1 MVYKMFNFKQFSK
14 NIILIKNPNDFSSY
28 LESCF
33 IELEDYFK
41 NISNEDIQDIKFEI
55 EDLLHD
61 LLDYN
66 LIQSKNSKIINA
78 FLILLSEKFIQTS
91 LIGSITLISDY
102 IEDVSTKIRL
112 EVAKKYLKINDI
124 SKDYFSRF
132 DEILDLLD
140 KSANIDEYN
149 IKSVKSFLYFFKSA
163 LLQFRRIQ
171 NNSLYETII
180 NLVLEKKN
188 QYKFLQ
194 DISLN
199 KFFENIKILNIDK
212 SLNLIDEI
220 FISINSEKSVCTI
233 DNLSVT
239 KENSKYSL
247 YLYNIKNP
255 TFNEIRDA
263 SFSYIKSIG
272 DPIELYER
280 LQRGEK
286 IIDDEKLL
294 YKYLVSFGGKHK
306 VKLYSA
312 YDEIID
318 KIKNEKIDIVDWG
331 CGQAIATMLLLNYA
345 KEKNIKL
352 DIENITLIEP
362 SSLAL
367 SRGLL
372 HIDVLKQ
379 KDYKINAINCD
390 FDCLDIDDFKIDNK
404 NKVLHIFSNIL
415 DIESFSLDLN
425 FFNKVSQLL
434 NRDSI
439 FICVSPNRN
448 DKSNNRLD
456 LFYNYFDENFDIK
469 LISSRDN
476 NIDNTTRY
484 EKIFEVIMPS
494 VDIIQER
501 QHEIEVIQNDYKI
514 DTIKEL
520 SLYSNYIEPIID
532 LQILES
538 SIYHDPDYAIFKI
551 RKLADIITSKIY
563 SQYEDNMETIS
574 FNDKIRYLSYEKKVF
589 NKTISNYVQT
599 IRTIGNRGVHEDNHI
614 SKLQLDAH
622 LMVIALISFIREL
635 KINQLI

>member
-1 MVYKMFNFKQFSK
+1 MFNFKQFSK

-171 NNSLYETII
+171 NNSLYGTII

-188 QYKFLQ
+188 QFKFLQ

-233 DNLSVT
+233 DNLSVA

-247 YLYNIKNP
+247 YLYNIKNL

-312 YDEIID
+312 YDESID

-352 DIENITLIEP
+352 DIENIT
-362 SSLAL
+362 
-367 SRGLL
+367 
-372 HIDVLKQ
+372 
-379 KDYKINAINCD
+379 
-390 FDCLDIDDFKIDNK
+390 
-404 NKVLHIFSNIL
+404 
-415 DIESFSLDLN
+415 
-425 FFNKVSQLL
+425 
-434 NRDSI
+434 
-439 FICVSPNRN
+439 
-448 DKSNNRLD
+448 
-456 LFYNYFDENFDIK
+456 
-469 LISSRDN
+469 
-476 NIDNTTRY
+476 
-484 EKIFEVIMPS
+484 
-494 VDIIQER
+494 
-501 QHEIEVIQNDYKI
+501 
-514 DTIKEL
+514 
-520 SLYSNYIEPIID
+520 
-532 LQILES
+532 
-538 SIYHDPDYAIFKI
+538 
-551 RKLADIITSKIY
+551 
-563 SQYEDNMETIS
+563 
-574 FNDKIRYLSYEKKVF
+574 
-589 NKTISNYVQT
+589 
-599 IRTIGNRGVHEDNHI
+599 
-614 SKLQLDAH
+614 
-622 LMVIALISFIREL
+622 
-635 KINQLI
+635 